1 MFALHRLP
9 LQAMIIAAGVSVL
22 VGMVSSDAEAD
33 GYELLTA
40 AEYALRKPKAPT
52 RSITK
57 MQNEGPEIVIHN
69 PDGANDL
76 RSPLDFDVEFRA
88 RSADP
93 DMATLKL
100 EYDLGLFW
108 KDVTRRMADHAEIT
122 DNRIISR
129 GAELPVGDHNLRL
142 SISDKA
148 GKITA
153 TEISFTI
160 ADG

>member
-1 MFALHRLP
+1 MFFQRRHP
-9 LQAMIIAAGVSVL
+9 LRAMMIAAGISLL
-22 VGMVSSDAEAD
+22 VGMPPNNARAE

-40 AEYALRKPKAPT
+40 EEYAARTPKARA
-52 RSITK
+52 RSINR
-57 MQNEGPEIVIHN
+57 MENEGPEIVIHN
-69 PDGANDL
+69 PHGANDL
-76 RSPLDFDVEFRA
+76 FSPLDFDVEFRA
-88 RSADP
+88 RSAAP

-129 GAELPVGDHNLRL
+129 GAKLPAGDHNLRL

-148 GKITA
+148 GKVTA